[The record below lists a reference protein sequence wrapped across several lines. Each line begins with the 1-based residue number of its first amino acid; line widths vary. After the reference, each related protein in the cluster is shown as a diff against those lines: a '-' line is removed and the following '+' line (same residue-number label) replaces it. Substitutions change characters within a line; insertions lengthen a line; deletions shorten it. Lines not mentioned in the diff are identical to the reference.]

1 VDKCPL
7 QTGLSAKA
15 KSSPFNRIASL
26 PFWCETCTVTPM
38 TLAMTLNRWKFKGW
52 RSKGWRSSGA
62 RLCTVALISLV
73 AGSLITARLAQVNQ
87 VKANSNPVFEL
98 RIYHAVPGKL
108 PALESRFR
116 DTTSK
121 LLAKHGLKVVGYWV
135 AEGSPG
141 WDNTFIFLLAHS
153 SRDEAKK
160 NWDAMRADPEFQEM
174 IKSEQADK
182 LVEKIDSIYMRPTDF
197 SPNLEALIRH
207 NARSTPA
214 EL

>member
-1 VDKCPL
+1 
-7 QTGLSAKA
+7 
-15 KSSPFNRIASL
+15 
-26 PFWCETCTVTPM
+26 M
-38 TLAMTLNRWKFKGW
+38 TLATALNCWRFKG
-52 RSKGWRSSGA
+52 RESNGRSSRGKSF
-62 RLCTVALISLV
+62 CTVALISFV
-73 AGSLITARLAQVNQ
+73 AGSLITARLVQANQ
-87 VKANSNPVFEL
+87 VKANSNPIFEL
-98 RIYHAVPGKL
+98 RIYHVVPGKL

-160 NWDAMRADPEFQEM
+160 NWDAMRADPQFQEM

-182 LVEKIDSIYMRPTDF
+182 LVEKIDSFYMRPTDF
-197 SPNLEALIRH
+197 SPNLEALIRYD
-207 NARSTPA
+207 ARSTPA

>member
-1 VDKCPL
+1 VDKCLL
-7 QTGLSAKA
+7 QTGPSTNVKVNL
-15 KSSPFNRIASL
+15 FNRIGSL
-26 PFWCETCTVTPM
+26 ALWCETCTVPPM
-38 TLAMTLNRWKFKGW
+38 TLAMTLNCWRFKGW
-52 RSKGWRSSGA
+52 RSRGTSVF
-62 RLCTVALISLV
+62 TVALISFV

-116 DTTSK
+116 DSTSK
-121 LLAKHGLKVVGYWV
+121 LLAKHGLKVVGYWI

-141 WDNTFIFLLAHS
+141 WDNTFIFLVAHS